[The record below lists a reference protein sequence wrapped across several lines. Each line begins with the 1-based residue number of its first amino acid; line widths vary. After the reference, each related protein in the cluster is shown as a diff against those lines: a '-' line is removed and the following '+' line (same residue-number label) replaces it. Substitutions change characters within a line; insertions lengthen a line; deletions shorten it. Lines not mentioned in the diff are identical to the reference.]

1 MATNKIPM
9 RYELYQNEN
18 KKSGG
23 YGKWYAQPVVKT
35 TLSLKG
41 FAKHLH
47 DHNGTYRTST
57 IKGVIEEMVECL
69 VEMVSQGVG
78 VKLDGLGTFYPT
90 FECDGAE
97 SKEKF
102 DILKQLKGIHLR
114 FLPEGTKDEELTSRK
129 LKEKV
134 VLVRD
139 GKDDTDGQG
148 GSQEG
153 DNTTIE
159 NP

>member
-18 KKSGG
+18 RKSSS
-23 YGKWYAQPVVKT
+23 YGKWYARPVVDT

-78 VKLDGLGTFYPT
+78 VKLDGLGTFHPT
-90 FECDGAE
+90 FESEGAE
-97 SKEKF
+97 TQEEF
-102 DILKQLKGIHLR
+102 DVNKQLKGIHLR

-129 LKEKV
+129 MKDKVILKRE
-134 VLVRD
+134 
-139 GKDDTDGQG
+139 KDDDEASSTG
-148 GSQEG
+148 GNG
-153 DNTTIE
+153 GGTTIE
-159 NP
+159 EP